1 MGGDGNTVPYF
12 TKLGISNEMD
22 LRADSEV
29 KTAEEDSLSHKIV
42 NSSST
47 KVFEIIHYGID
58 YDNNLSQYNLSRNAV
73 IAVMNDFIDAHN
85 NGNDD
90 YALYFHCRIGADRTG
105 TLAYLLE
112 GLLGATVE
120 ERYRDYELTV
130 FFGLRERT
138 RYYYAKGSNTV
149 KFQYLK
155 SAIRNAGDG
164 VNEDV
169 MAWFL
174 KGSTDETADRAL
186 VNNFRS
192 IMIDY
197 NQ

>member
-1 MGGDGNTVPYF
+1 
-12 TKLGISNEMD
+12 MD

-29 KTAEEDSLSHKIV
+29 VTSNEDSLHKITS
-42 NSSST
+42 NPSSSSN

-58 YDNNLSQYNLSRNAV
+58 YTNNYSNYKLSRDA
-73 IAVMNDFIDAHN
+73 AARVMYEFVKAHN
-85 NGNDD
+85 NGDD
-90 YALYFHCRIGADRTG
+90 NYSLLFHCRIGADRTG
-105 TLAYLLE
+105 TLAYILE
-112 GLLGATVE
+112 GLLGAPTE

-138 RYYYAKGSNTV
+138 RYYFNKGSNEV

-164 VNEDV
+164 TNEDV

-174 KGSTDETADRAL
+174 KDGNTATVTDEDTL
-186 VNNFRS
+186 QTVTVNLPTLISDFRS
-192 IMIDY
+192 IMIDSY
-197 NQ
+197 